1 MAEDH
6 GFNIA
11 SLRHSLVEMILAI
24 SRIQIQNRN
33 QESPNQI
40 IFSCGCRIYIYAFW
54 QNTKVV
60 ILIGGDFF
68 SCESLVN
75 YSRVWIILYLMSL
88 FFVNFCFFLISH
100 LYFLLTLSKYS
111 CLHSNIRYGFQFFTD
126 SLMKSV

>member
-40 IFSCGCRIYIYAFW
+40 IYSVVGVEYIFMPSGR
-54 QNTKVV
+54 TRR
-60 ILIGGDFF
+60 L
-68 SCESLVN
+68 
-75 YSRVWIILYLMSL
+75 L
-88 FFVNFCFFLISH
+88 F
-100 LYFLLTLSKYS
+100 
-111 CLHSNIRYGFQFFTD
+111 
-126 SLMKSV
+126 